1 MKRIELEMWIIY
13 SINQS
18 QPNKTE
24 DGPWPGFVLP
34 TSFIQCIQMHH
45 APWVRGKVIVISPSP
60 LLSSNVGTTMSQ
72 FVETYCCHCAYAQIS
87 VTDVSLS
94 EQPSAA
100 SITADTAA
108 ASTSTAS
115 ALHLHSN
122 RFKDGNLTLRSVLL
136 HCISIRFH
144 TQLFLYFIV
153 LNVMFCTS
161 STFVVYIQFF
171 VCWFA

>member
-1 MKRIELEMWIIY
+1 M
-13 SINQS
+13 
-18 QPNKTE
+18 
-24 DGPWPGFVLP
+24 F
-34 TSFIQCIQMHH
+34 
-45 APWVRGKVIVISPSP
+45 
-60 LLSSNVGTTMSQ
+60 
-72 FVETYCCHCAYAQIS
+72 TYCSSYYHHYCLKQFFGCLKHPGVTDYMQIT

-108 ASTSTAS
+108 ASTSTVS
-115 ALHLHSN
+115 ALHLHSY
-122 RFKDGNLTLRSVLL
+122 RFEDGNLTLRRVLL

-153 LNVMFCTS
+153 INVMFCTS